1 MTTSGFK
8 FDQHVVIAMVVDIPR
23 RMGVAAFAEV
33 DLAGIQ
39 SQPGN
44 AARAGDFESAT
55 LDWIEK
61 VVVVMT
67 VRLNALAGLEREF
80 PDANAFVLENQ
91 LGSNFR
97 HGDHL

>member
-8 FDQHVVIAMVVDIPR
+8 FDQHLVIAMVVDIAR

-39 SQPGN
+39 SQPGD
-44 AARAGDFESAT
+44 AAGAGDFESAT
-55 LDWIEK
+55 LGRIEK

-67 VRLNALAGLEREF
+67 VRLHAPAWLRRDFLTQ
-80 PDANAFVLENQ
+80 NAFDLEKR
-91 LGSNFR
+91 LLSDF
-97 HGDHL
+97 LSC